1 MDLPTAI
8 EMVAEDTRTE
18 APDTPYTNSDAVQLA
33 RRELVMDDIYA
44 VVDDTELRDTYR
56 TVLSAEPN
64 DLTAALDEQAGIGE
78 QAEIGEQDPAEE
90 ELERSGGRRRW

>member
-8 EMVAEDTRTE
+8 ELVAEDTRTE

-44 VVDDTELRDTYR
+44 VVADTALRDAYR
-56 TVLSAEPN
+56 TVLAAEPD
-64 DLTAALDEQAGIGE
+64 DLTAALEEQA
-78 QAEIGEQDPAEE
+78 QIGEQDPAEE
-90 ELERSGGRRRW
+90 EIER